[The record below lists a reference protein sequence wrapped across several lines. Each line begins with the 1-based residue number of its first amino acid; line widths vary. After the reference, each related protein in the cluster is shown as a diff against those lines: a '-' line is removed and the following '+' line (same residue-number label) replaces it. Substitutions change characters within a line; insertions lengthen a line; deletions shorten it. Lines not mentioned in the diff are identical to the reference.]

1 MALPHLPKP
10 HCFSCCSMTNQR
22 LMAQYGFVLPHGNP
36 ADRLAFA
43 SLSGAA
49 DTPPPD
55 TSLSRT
61 AAAAAGAAGIAP
73 AATRASSNSGSAPV
87 LLSLDRLQA
96 CLGDGQT
103 MAAAFSGRDPY
114 LYAALKVLPA
124 SSRSVQP
131 MHSCK
136 APASSVALPLHMSFL
151 PMRYCCAP
159 PTLYLVNKVK
169 FAL

>member
-96 CLGDGQT
+96 CLGDGHT

-114 LYAALKVLPA
+114 LYAALKVLLA
-124 SSRSVQP
+124 CWKRVQI
-131 MHSCK
+131 MHSGK
-136 APASSVALPLHMSFL
+136 ASASSVPHNASLADGTVLHCTPQPYFL
-151 PMRYCCAP
+151 DVYSMQACA
-159 PTLYLVNKVK
+159 
-169 FAL
+169 